1 MKQYRVWGA
10 IVVAPILAIAL
21 ATVGCG
27 GGEKKSEKPGA
38 GSGGGNVAKE
48 SGGSGGGGKGGSTGG
63 GLTEVPST
71 GTATIKGKV
80 TFAGA
85 QVPAR
90 KDLKPQMEAQA
101 DKDHCLKGPT
111 ESMEWIV
118 GADKSV
124 ANVVVW
130 LRAPSGHYFKI
141 PDELRH
147 RTDKVTMDQPFCAFQ
162 PHVVAINPSSYDP
175 QTKKQVKTG
184 QVFVVN
190 NDAPINH
197 NTAWKGNP
205 LLNPGKNEILKPKNA
220 NPMTIEA
227 KPSRDNQAGGEDLL
241 MINCDIHKWM
251 NARAVVLDNPYY
263 AVTKEDGTFEIK
275 NAPAEA
281 DVTLT
286 WWHESMGDTL
296 KSAKTKQI
304 KTKPGDN
311 TEALTVGE

>member
-1 MKQYRVWGA
+1 MKRYRLWAA
-10 IVVAPILAIAL
+10 IVAVPVLAVAL

-27 GGEKKSEKPGA
+27 GGEKKSEKPSGTTGGA
-38 GSGGGNVAKE
+38 VVTTGSGPAAGV
-48 SGGSGGGGKGGSTGG
+48 KGGSAGG
-63 GLTEVPST
+63 ALAEVQST

-85 QVPAR
+85 KVPER
-90 KDLKPQMEAQA
+90 RDLTSAMQAQA
-101 DKDHCLKGPT
+101 DKDHCLKGPK
-111 ESMEWIV
+111 ESMDWVV
-118 GADKSV
+118 GPDKGV

-130 LRAPSGHYFKI
+130 LRAPAGHYFKV

-147 RTDKVTMDQPFCAFQ
+147 RTDKVEVDQPFCMFQ
-162 PHVVAINPSSYDP
+162 PHVVAINPSDYDP
-175 QTKKQVKTG
+175 QSKKQVATG
-184 QVFVVN
+184 QVFVIK

-205 LLNPGKNEILKPKNA
+205 LLNAGKNEILKPKNA
-220 NPMTIEA
+220 NPMTIAA
-227 KPSRDNQAGGEDLL
+227 KPCRENQAGGEDLL

-263 AVTKEDGTFEIK
+263 TVTKEDGTFEIK

-281 DVTLT
+281 DVILT
-286 WWHESMGDTL
+286 WWHESMESL
-296 KSAKTKQI
+296 KSAKTKPI

-311 TEALTVGE
+311 TENLTVGG